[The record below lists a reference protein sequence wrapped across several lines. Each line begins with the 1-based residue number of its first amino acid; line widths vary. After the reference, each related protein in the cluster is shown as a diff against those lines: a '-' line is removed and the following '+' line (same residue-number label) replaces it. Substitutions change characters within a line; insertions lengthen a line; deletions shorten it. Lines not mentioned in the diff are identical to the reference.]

1 MVFQFSGLRRC
12 ANAGLAGLV
21 TSLCAVLGTAHAAQ
35 PVESDLDAVV
45 RYETRQISKA
55 GVTRVEIWQE
65 RMVRRAGVVW
75 TERLLPNGAHIA
87 HVHDT
92 SQTISHRHLNLDNA
106 ARWLQRDATGKVDLR
121 FVDHGE
127 KVVVSIPKA
136 EFGTVGF
143 DGKWAAAAYM
153 VPPEMVAKMKPE
165 GNGPN
170 GAVWRVERDK
180 DWSHRVL
187 WSEAK
192 QVALQIESSKI
203 DGTFSRTVTVTPST
217 RGTNLPWT
225 VVAQYEKKDYDDYQ
239 D

>member
-1 MVFQFSGLRRC
+1 MAAITTPLVRTANRNVWALVVGLC
-12 ANAGLAGLV
+12 ALAG
-21 TSLCAVLGTAHAAQ
+21 SAIAAP

-45 RYETRQISKA
+45 RYETRQVSKA

-75 TERLLPNGAHIA
+75 TERVLPKGVDIA

-92 SQTISHRHLNLDNA
+92 SQAISHRHLNLDNS
-106 ARWLQRDATGKVDLR
+106 ARWLQRDAVGKVDLR

-127 KVVVSIPKA
+127 KVVVSIPQV
-136 EFGTVGF
+136 EFGTVGY

-153 VPPEMVAKMKPE
+153 VPPEMVAKMKPD

-170 GAVWRVERDK
+170 GAVWRKERDK
-180 DWSHRVL
+180 EWSHRVL
-187 WSEAK
+187 WSQAK
-192 QVALQIESSKI
+192 QVALRVESRKV

-217 RGTNLPWT
+217 RGGTLPWA
-225 VVAQYEKKDYDDYQ
+225 VLAKYEKKDYDDYQ

>member
-1 MVFQFSGLRRC
+1 MAFKFLWLLCFATPRLAAVAVGL
-12 ANAGLAGLV
+12 GVLAG
-21 TSLCAVLGTAHAAQ
+21 TALAAP

-45 RYETRQISKA
+45 QYETRQVSKA
-55 GVTRVEIWQE
+55 GVVRVDTWQE

-75 TERLLPNGAHIA
+75 TERVLPKGVNIA

-92 SQTISHRHLNLDNA
+92 SQAISHRHLNLDNA

-127 KVVVSIPKA
+127 KVIVSIPQA

-153 VPPEMVAKMKPE
+153 VPPEMVAKMKPN

-180 DWSHRVL
+180 EWSHRVL
-187 WSEAK
+187 WSESK
-192 QVALQIESSKI
+192 HVALQIESSKI
-203 DGTFSRTVTVTPST
+203 DGSFSRTVTVTPST
-217 RGTNLPWT
+217 RGPTLPWT
-225 VVAQYEKKDYDDYQ
+225 VVAKYEKKDYDDYQ